1 MNISILDALTLGSD
15 VTFEMFEK
23 FGNVRIFQTTPPED
37 VEKALSDADVAIVNK
52 IKLNESNLKS
62 AEKLK
67 LICVTAT
74 GFDNID
80 IEYCK
85 NHGIGVCNVCG
96 YSTDSVAQLTVATA
110 LSLVTH
116 LFEFDGYV
124 KSGEYT
130 KSGVQNCLTPVFH
143 EIAGM
148 TWGIVGAGNIGRKT
162 AQTAQAMGADVIAYS
177 RTKRDGFSYV
187 DLDELC
193 ERADIISIHLP
204 LNDGTRNI
212 ISRERIALM
221 KNTAVL
227 VNVARGAVMDEAA
240 AAEAVIGGKIGGLG
254 VDVYST
260 EPMAENSPYHAALGC
275 KNVIFTPHMAW
286 GAYEARVRCLDE
298 IAKNID
304 SYLIGGR
311 RNRVV

>member
-23 FGNVRIFQTTPPED
+23 FGNVRIFQTTPPKD

-148 TWGIVGAGNIGRKT
+148 TWGIIGTGNIGRKT

-260 EPMAENSPYHAALGC
+260 EPMAEDSPYRAALGC

-304 SYLIGGR
+304 SYLIGGM